1 LNILIVTQYFWP
13 ESFRIN
19 DVALGLKDKGHVVTV
34 LTGQPNYPEGR
45 FFPGY
50 GLTTKTEDQHEG
62 IRIVRVPLIPRGN
75 GGSLRLIANFCS
87 FALSACLFGPRRC
100 RDSYDVILVFEP
112 SPVTVGI
119 PAILIKK
126 LRGTPILFWVQDLW
140 PESLSATGATESKW
154 ILRRVESLVRR
165 IYRHCDKILVQSEA
179 FRGPIERLGVKRE
192 DIAYFP
198 NSAEAF
204 YRPVSLEG
212 DASEHT
218 ELPKGFRVIFGGNIG
233 KAQGF
238 ETIVDAAE
246 LLKGRTDIHWI
257 IVGDGRMFSWVRHEV
272 QKREL
277 RRTVHLLGRFPA
289 EEMPRYFA
297 LADALLV
304 TLRNQPIF
312 SLTIPAKVQSY
323 LACGKP
329 IIAALDGEGARVV
342 QEAGAGLTAR
352 PEDARALAEAVL
364 TMYRMPQEDRM
375 AMGLKGRSY
384 FEAHFER
391 DLLLERLDRW
401 MKELKGAPAEC
412 VS

>member
-1 LNILIVTQYFWP
+1 MHVLIVTQYFWP
-13 ESFRIN
+13 ENFRIN
-19 DVALGLKDKGHVVTV
+19 DMALGLKEKGHVVTV

-50 GLTTKTEDQHEG
+50 GLTRKFEERYQG
-62 IRIVRVPLIPRGN
+62 IRIFRVPLVPRGD
-75 GGSLRLIANFCS
+75 GGPLRLIGNFCS
-87 FALSACLFGPRRC
+87 FALSACLFGPWRC
-100 RDSYDVILVFEP
+100 RGSYDVILVFEP

-119 PAILIKK
+119 PAIVLKK
-126 LRGTPILFWVQDLW
+126 LKGTPILFWVQDLW

-154 ILRRVESLVRR
+154 ILHRVESLVRW

-179 FRGPIERLGVKRE
+179 FRGPIEQLGVKRE

-204 YRPVSLEG
+204 YRPFPLEG
-212 DASEHT
+212 EASEPAK
-218 ELPKGFRVIFGGNIG
+218 LPSGFRIMFGGNIG

-246 LLKGRTDIHWI
+246 LLKDQTDIHWI

-272 QKREL
+272 QKRGL
-277 RRTVHLLGRFPA
+277 GRTVHLLGRFPA

-342 QEAGAGLTAR
+342 QEAGAGLTAKS
-352 PEDARALAEAVL
+352 EDSRALADRVLEMYQTPAEA
-364 TMYRMPQEDRM
+364 RMM
-375 AMGLKGRSY
+375 MGRNGRVY

-391 DLLLERLDRW
+391 GLLLDRLDRW
-401 MKELKGAPAEC
+401 MTELKVVPAAC
-412 VS
+412 AS